1 MSDSEKEHILFLQL
15 VVLFKMK
22 KKKKKKKNKK
32 KRKIWVQEL
41 FCKHEEKR
49 AFNNLIQKIK
59 LPSRES
65 LFG

>member
-1 MSDSEKEHILFLQL
+1 MSDSEKEHILFLQV

-22 KKKKKKKNKK
+22 KKRT
-32 KRKIWVQEL
+32 RKIWVQEL

-49 AFNNLIQKIK
+49 AFNNLILKIK